1 MHALTG
7 GSRVRDPPPAA
18 DTATAIAAPAVEGA
32 EKTIAVLSG
41 RTVRWARALDS
52 RVTIRYR
59 AADPASSTG
68 STVGSYGLAGAFYA

>member
-1 MHALTG
+1 MHGLTG
-7 GSRVRDPPPAA
+7 GSRVRDPPPPA

-59 AADPASSTG
+59 ADPASAG